1 MADDEYWLSE
11 LRQFRKDSDLTQQEV
26 ATLLGVA
33 QRTVSRWEA
42 GTAQPAAELADRLR
56 VLVGRPNGDLRRL
69 VASVRAAAVPIALV
83 DDRGAVL
90 AASKGFRA
98 AHPTAEPAAMA
109 EARGGAI
116 LLVADDPVLRKGLR
130 AVLRNWGLA
139 SVVAAEMG
147 EALVRAAGGPAL
159 AAAIVEAGGGDDG
172 ALGALRT
179 LRTAMAGLPVVV
191 LVDPGISHGVVADAA
206 EDLAIIGKPLDLGQL
221 RSALASLL
229 PGLVSL
235 A

>member
-1 MADDEYWLSE
+1 MADDEYWLTE
-11 LRQFRKDSDLTQQEV
+11 LRQFRKDSELTQQEV

-83 DDRGAVL
+83 DDRGVVL

-147 EALVRAAGGPAL
+147 EALVRAASGPVL
-159 AAAIVEAGGGDDG
+159 AAAIVEARGADGG
-172 ALGALRT
+172 ALGAVRA
-179 LRTAMAGLPVVV
+179 LRTAMAGLPVVA
-191 LVDPGISHGVVADAA
+191 LVDSGISHGVAADAA